1 MVLLIHHNISPQ
13 SRKIRLMMSEKK
25 MLFVLKEEEPWNI
38 SPNIKKLNPSG
49 ELPIFIFDGN
59 IISGNY
65 AITEYLEEA
74 YPEPRLLLGD
84 AKQRAEIRRLTD
96 WFDNKFYDEVY
107 KYIVVEKVYKRF
119 RDGLSPDSRTLKVG
133 LNNLKFHLEYID
145 WLAERNNYLCG
156 QEFSLADL
164 TAAAHLSVIDYL
176 GDISWEDYKNAKLWY
191 SKIKSRPS
199 FKEIL
204 KDTIKGIFPAKH
216 YTNLDF

>member
-1 MVLLIHHNISPQ
+1 
-13 SRKIRLMMSEKK
+13 MSEKK

-38 SPNIKKLNPSG
+38 SADICKLNPSG

-59 IISGNY
+59 IICGNY

-74 YPEPRLLLGD
+74 YPEPHLLLGS

-96 WFDNKFYDEVY
+96 WFDNKFYNEVY
-107 KYIVVEKVYKRF
+107 KYIVFEKIYKRF
-119 RDGLSPDSRTLKVG
+119 RDGAAPDSRRLKAG
-133 LNNLKFHLEYID
+133 LNNLQYHLEYID
-145 WLAERNNYLCG
+145 WLSERNNYLAG
-156 QEFSLADL
+156 QEVSLADI

-176 GDISWEDYKNAKLWY
+176 GDVPWEDHKSAKLWY
-191 SKIKSRPS
+191 SKMKSRPS
-199 FKEIL
+199 FKELL

>member
-119 RDGLSPDSRTLKVG
+119 RDGLSPDSRTLKAG